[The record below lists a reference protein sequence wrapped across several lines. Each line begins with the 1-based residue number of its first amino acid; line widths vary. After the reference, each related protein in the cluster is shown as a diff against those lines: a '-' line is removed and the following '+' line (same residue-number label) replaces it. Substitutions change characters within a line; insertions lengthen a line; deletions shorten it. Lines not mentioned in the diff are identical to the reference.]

1 MKQVFQS
8 LSSGETELLELPSP
22 KLNDNSILIASSVS
36 LISPGTE
43 KMLIDFGKASFLE
56 KALKQ
61 PEKVNQVISKV
72 KTDGIG
78 PTIDA
83 VKSKMEEPIALGYSN
98 VGKVQAIGKNVQGFH
113 VGERVVS
120 NGPHADLVNVPC
132 NLCAKVPDNV
142 TDKQASF
149 TVIASI
155 GMQAIRLAK
164 PSLGET
170 FVVSGLGLI
179 GLITAQ
185 LLKANGCNVLG
196 LDPDISKCNIAESLG
211 IKSLCL
217 SNNRDAISWCLNN
230 NNNNEVDGVLIAA
243 TTESNDPIDTAA
255 QICRQRGR
263 IILVGVTGLN
273 LKRDYFYKKEITF
286 QVSCS
291 YGPGRYNHQYEE
303 KGNEYPL
310 GLVRWSLNRNFQA
323 VLEKIS
329 NNSLNVDQLI
339 SSEFY
344 FEDSVNAYKELTEK
358 SSSNLGIILKYKNN
372 IDQNQTIHIKE
383 KFNHKDNSNKSLKSL
398 SLSVIGAGNYAG
410 RVLIPALNKAG
421 ANLNTITANNGIK
434 PFLLGGK
441 FGFKKASTD
450 VNSTINSKES
460 DIIVIATRH
469 NSHGELIIK
478 ALKAGKH
485 IFVEKP
491 LCINNEELTQIKANY
506 NNSRILMIGYNRRF
520 SPLIKEMKKILDS
533 KNSSKTYIYTCNAG
547 SLGKEHWNNDPDIG
561 GGRLIGEACHF
572 VDLLR
577 HLNGNKIK
585 ELSVKS
591 LSNIGDKVSETYTI
605 TIEFNDGSMGTIH
618 YLADGHNSFPKERL
632 EVFVDN
638 SIIQL
643 DNFRKLNHWNSN
655 GLQVKRSK
663 QDKGNNQCIKEFL
676 DSIKNGR
683 QSPIPIDEIFEVQ
696 KYLINSIQS

>member
-8 LSSGETELLELPSP
+8 LTSGKTELLDLPSP
-22 KLNDNSILIASSVS
+22 KLNDNSILIASSIS
-36 LISPGTE
+36 LISSGTE
-43 KMLIDFGKASFLE
+43 KMLIDFGKASFIE

-61 PEKVNQVISKV
+61 PEKVNQVINKA

-78 PTIDA
+78 PAIEA

-98 VGKVQAIGKNVQGFH
+98 VGKIKAIGKNVKGFH

-120 NGPHADLVNVPC
+120 NGPHADLVNVPY
-132 NLCAKVPDNV
+132 NLCAKVPDKV
-142 TDKQASF
+142 TNEQASF

-155 GMQAIRLAK
+155 GMQGIRLAK

-243 TTESNDPIDTAA
+243 STESNDPIDTAA

-263 IILVGVTGLN
+263 IILIGISGLN
-273 LKRDYFYKKEITF
+273 LKRDYFYKKEIKF

-291 YGPGRYNHQYEE
+291 YGPGRYNNQYEE
-303 KGNEYPL
+303 KCNEYPI

-329 NNSLNVDQLI
+329 DNSLNVDKLI
-339 SSEFY
+339 SSEY
-344 FEDSVNAYKELTEK
+344 DFEDSVNAYEELSKK
-358 SSSNLGIILKYKNN
+358 SSSILGIILKYKND
-372 IDQNQTIHIKE
+372 IDQNQTINIKQ
-383 KFNHKDNSNKSLKSL
+383 KFIVKDNSIESLKNP
-398 SLSVIGAGNYAG
+398 SLSVIGAGNYSG
-410 RVLIPALNKAG
+410 RVLIPALHKYG

-434 PFLLGGK
+434 PLLLGEK
-441 FGFKKASTD
+441 FGFEKASTD
-450 VNSTINSKES
+450 VNSTINSKDS
-460 DIIVIATRH
+460 DIIVITTRH

-478 ALKAGKH
+478 ALNAGKH

-491 LCINNEELTQIKANY
+491 LCIKNEELTQIMANY

-520 SPLIKEMKKILDS
+520 SPLIQEMKKTLDS
-533 KNSSKTYIYTCNAG
+533 KNSPKTYIYTCNAG
-547 SLGKEHWNNDPDIG
+547 SLGKDHWHNDLEIG
-561 GGRLIGEACHF
+561 GGRLISEACHF

-585 ELSVKS
+585 NLSVKS
-591 LSNIGDKVSETYTI
+591 LSHISNQVSETYTI

-632 EVFVDN
+632 EVFAEN

-643 DNFRKLNHWNSN
+643 DNFRKLSYWNSN
-655 GLQVKRSK
+655 GLKVKRSK
-663 QDKGNNQCIKEFL
+663 QDKGHNQCIKEFL
-676 DSIKNGR
+676 DSIKKGK
-683 QSPIPIDEIFEVQ
+683 QSPIPINEIFEVQ
-696 KYLINSIQS
+696 NYLINSI